1 MGGQPPTLPG
11 SVTAQTSRRKTQGGR
26 RTKSDEILKQLRD
39 AISDLDG
46 ERAKE
51 LTASALE
58 AGTDP
63 LAVVEGALRPSLKQL
78 GEDFEAEKIFLP
90 ELVAVG
96 NIAGEVGDIVEEA
109 LADDEAAPKQGA
121 IALGTVKGDIHSI
134 GKNIVAVMMK
144 AYGFKVNDL
153 GVDVTPEEFLDAAPD
168 ADVIAMSGLLTT
180 ATRTMK
186 AVIERVSAQFPDKVI
201 IAGGAAMNPELA
213 KALGVLYGPDAA
225 TGVKMLGEALD

>member
-1 MGGQPPTLPG
+1 M
-11 SVTAQTSRRKTQGGR
+11 
-26 RTKSDEILKQLRD
+26 SDEILKQLRD

-51 LTASALE
+51 LTTSALE

-63 LAVVEGALRPSLKQL
+63 LDVVESALRPSLKQL

-96 NIAGEVGDIVEEA
+96 NIAGEVGDIVEGA
-109 LADDEAAPKQGA
+109 LADDETAPKQGA

-186 AVIERVSAQFPDKVI
+186 QVIERVSAQYPDKTI
-201 IAGGAAMNPELA
+201 ITGGAAMNPELA